1 MKDMMFSSF
10 SVLLLLPI
18 LSKVAVMCQ
27 VLVFNEFY
35 LIPLIVLDYGTYTFS
50 VLIGNSKGRNAIKY
64 FWCFSY
70 FTISVLKPSYTTYHI
85 ENKKENNQY
94 MWHVAVF
101 INR

>member
-1 MKDMMFSSF
+1 MKHMMFSSF

-27 VLVFNEFY
+27 VLVFNESY

-85 ENKKENNQY
+85 RKKI
-94 MWHVAVF
+94 
-101 INR
+101 INTCDM